1 MSRLLVMQATMLL
14 ISLRSLRATA
24 FPGEHNRSDRYLP
37 NFFPFQPALNYG
49 FARPDPKEPWQ
60 LPTTDP
66 ACIAVREELKRVM
79 KFWLDLGADGFRVD
93 MAFSLVRND
102 PDNEAIG
109 ALWRYY
115 RSWLDKEYPEA
126 VLVSEWSD
134 PAVAIPAGF
143 HIDFLIQIGQPA
155 YGILLGPLSWPNG
168 YSRDPHAFF
177 ERAGGGD
184 IKPFVENYLKNYTAT
199 KSRGYI
205 SMPTANHDIP
215 RPTCG
220 RDEQEVRTIF
230 AMLLTMPGVPFIY
243 YGDEIGMNFLYPAPD
258 KEATGQRSNPFGDH
272 PDGYLSYSPNG
283 RMYSIVVMQNRPNP
297 RDEDRLFSRR
307 RSPINRGRARRRG

>member
-1 MSRLLVMQATMLL
+1 
-14 ISLRSLRATA
+14 
-24 FPGEHNRSDRYLP
+24 
-37 NFFPFQPALNYG
+37 
-49 FARPDPKEPWQ
+49 
-60 LPTTDP
+60 
-66 ACIAVREELKRVM
+66 
-79 KFWLDLGADGFRVD
+79 

-184 IKPFVENYLKNYTAT
+184 IKPFVENYLRTTPLRSLAVT
-199 KSRGYI
+199 FQCRRPITISRV
-205 SMPTANHDIP
+205 
-215 RPTCG
+215 RPVDGTNK
-220 RDEQEVRTIF
+220 RF
-230 AMLLTMPGVPFIY
+230 VPFLRCY
-243 YGDEIGMNFLYPAPD
+243 
-258 KEATGQRSNPFGDH
+258 
-272 PDGYLSYSPNG
+272 
-283 RMYSIVVMQNRPNP
+283 
-297 RDEDRLFSRR
+297 
-307 RSPINRGRARRRG
+307 